1 MNAKGE
7 AHSMR
12 AQIKAEEPCSKRAH
26 ILSFGSVYGFEGGL
40 IFPCDHMGAVDID
53 ALSDADR
60 ISFQYAV
67 SSVGQDFHDPLVLL
81 LQ

>member
-12 AQIKAEEPCSKRAH
+12 AQIKADAPCSKRAH

-40 IFPCDHMGAVDID
+40 IFPCTQAGAVDID
-53 ALSDADR
+53 SLSEADR
-60 ISFQYAV
+60 ISYLYAL
-67 SSVGQDFHDPLVLL
+67 SSVGQDFNEPVVLS

>member
-12 AQIKAEEPCSKRAH
+12 AQIKADAPCRKQAH

-40 IFPCDHMGAVDID
+40 IFPCDHEGAVDID
-53 ALSDADR
+53 ALSEADR

-67 SSVGQDFHDPLVLL
+67 SSVGQDFNDPVVLP